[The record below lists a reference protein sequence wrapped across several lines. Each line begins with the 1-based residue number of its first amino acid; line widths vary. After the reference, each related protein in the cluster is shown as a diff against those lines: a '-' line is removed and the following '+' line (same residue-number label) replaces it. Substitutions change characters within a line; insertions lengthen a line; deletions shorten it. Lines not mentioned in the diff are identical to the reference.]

1 MQTLIAAF
9 LEDFNLF
16 ITFILPKII
25 TATICGLIIGYDREV
40 KSKVAGIRTM
50 ILICAGCSVYTC
62 LSTLMMGNNVDPTR
76 IVGQIAT
83 GIGFLGAGV
92 IMKNEDKIV
101 GVTTAAFIWVVSVI
115 GIFIGLNWIVSPILM
130 SLGLVFTSRIFEGVE
145 KSIHKNIEK

>member
-1 MQTLIAAF
+1 MENLIIAF
-9 LEDFNLF
+9 LEDCQLF
-16 ITFILPKII
+16 LTFIFPKII
-25 TATICGLIIGYDREV
+25 TATICGFIIGYDREI

-50 ILICAGCSVYTC
+50 ILICAGCALYTS
-62 LSTLMMGNNVDPTR
+62 LSTLMNGGNIDPTR
-76 IVGQIAT
+76 IIGQIAT

-115 GIFIGLNWIVSPILM
+115 GVFIGLNWIASPILM

-145 KSIHKNIEK
+145 KRINKNIEK